1 MRNHR
6 VWMALVALVAMV
18 SWSCVA
24 GAEEQATAGPGTYS
38 PWYISAG
45 LGGYWPTAADQLKNQ
60 SGQYSIMIGG
70 GYRVSK
76 NLSFDLDVWG
86 GEQRV
91 DVPASVVP
99 PILGNAD
106 SRSTVNTS
114 GISVVAKLGWPIDR
128 FEPYVGA
135 GGGVFYSRI
144 YVTGSALGAST
155 ALEETD
161 TNWGT
166 LLLGGLNYRLSQNW
180 AVGAEVRRVSVKA
193 NFGSVI
199 PGGDVEVGG
208 NSVMATL
215 RWSPTGH
222 N

>member
-1 MRNHR
+1 
-6 VWMALVALVAMV
+6 MV
-18 SWSCVA
+18 SWPCVA
-24 GAEEQATAGPGTYS
+24 GAEEQEAADPGTIG
-38 PWYISAG
+38 PWYFSAG
-45 LGGYWPTAADQLKNQ
+45 LGGYWPTSSDQLKNQ

-76 NLSFDLDVWG
+76 YLSIDVDVWG

-91 DVPASVVP
+91 DVPASVLP
-99 PILGNAD
+99 PLLGTAD
-106 SRSTVNTS
+106 SRSTISTS
-114 GISVVAKLGWPIDR
+114 AISVVAKFGWPIDR

-144 YVTGSALGAST
+144 YVTGSALGGAST

-161 TNWGT
+161 TNWGG
-166 LLLGGLNYRLSQNW
+166 LLLGGVNYRLSQNW
-180 AVGAEVRRVSVKA
+180 AVGAEVRRVTVKA

-199 PGGDVEVGG
+199 PGDVEVGG

-215 RWSPTGH
+215 RWSPSVH
-222 N
+222 K